1 MNHPQKIILFALCAA
16 MLGGCSTPS
25 GKKEILLT
33 ERDADRPLT
42 LAAGDSFAVELKS
55 NPTTGYR
62 WQSEPARPGDGL
74 LQQDRDDFAA
84 PQGGEL
90 CGAPG
95 RQRLTFSAR
104 KPGQTTLRLVYI
116 RPWEKPP
123 RPVAAFQ
130 VPVTV
135 R

>member
-62 WQSEPARPGDGL
+62 WQAASPRSGEAL
-74 LQQDRDDFAA
+74 LKPERDDFIA
-84 PQGGEL
+84 PQGEL

-95 RQRLTFSAR
+95 KQRLTFTVR
-104 KPGQTTLRLVYI
+104 EPGQTTLRLVYI
-116 RPWEKPP
+116 RPWEKPL

-130 VPVTV
+130 VPVSV
-135 R
+135 K